1 MNQCCGG
8 HGGRSELERMTYS
21 AAAVRMP
28 KTNKAAT
35 SSGAASNTNANIAV
49 MATATKTEI
58 VKP

>member
-1 MNQCCGG
+1 
-8 HGGRSELERMTYS
+8 MTYS

-35 SSGAASNTNANIAV
+35 NPGAASNTNANIAV

>member
-8 HGGRSELERMTYS
+8 HGGCSELECMTYS
-21 AAAVRMP
+21 AAAVGMP
-28 KTNKAAT
+28 KTNQVGT